1 MEAWQRN
8 LYVIWVSQ
16 LVAIIG
22 FSVVFPFLPYYV
34 QELGVTELHQVEL
47 WSGVLFATQAVTMAI
62 FAPIWGA
69 LSDRYGRKLMV
80 QRAMFGGAV
89 TLAAMGFAQNVWQL
103 AVLRAIQGM
112 LTGTV
117 AAATTLVASST
128 PRERSGYALGLLQ
141 MAIWTGASLGPL
153 LGGLVADTWGY
164 RAAFWVTGILLFL
177 AGLTVWRF
185 VEEDFEPPTR
195 DKDSSGGG
203 FWEGVR
209 LVVRQRPLISLFS
222 IRFIVRLGVRLIGPV
237 LPLFVQSLVPPTARL
252 ATITGLIS
260 GVQAGASAIG
270 AVTLGRASDR
280 IGYRRVLLACTVAG
294 AILYVPQFFVTTPWQ
309 LLILQG
315 SGGSGDEWR
324 AGLHQRSSGDTGPG
338 GTSGR
343 RLWRGCQRR
352 LGGQCRGTNARCEH
366 CGHGRLAGAIP
377 SDSRGACP
385 GSRAGLALGARERT
399 REKPHRPGLSD
410 GAIEEPGDSGATA
423 VCCRRRSS
431 RRRRPCC
438 PVPLQCGAT
447 G

>member
-8 LYVIWVSQ
+8 LYIIWVSQ

-34 QELGVTELHQVEL
+34 QELGVTELHEVEL
-47 WSGVLFATQAVTMAI
+47 WSGVLLATQAVTMAI
-62 FAPIWGA
+62 FAPIWGT

-89 TLAAMGFAQNVWQL
+89 TLTAMGFAQDVWQL

-117 AAATTLVASST
+117 VAATTLVASST

-141 MAIWTGASLGPL
+141 MAIWSGASVGPL

-164 RAAFWVTGILLFL
+164 RAAFWVTGVLLFL

-185 VEEDFEPPTR
+185 VEEDFQPPTR

-203 FWEGVR
+203 FWEGVK
-209 LVVRQRPLISLFS
+209 LVVHQRPLLSLFS
-222 IRFIVRLGVRLIGPV
+222 IRFILRLAVRLIGPV

-315 SGGSGDEWR
+315 AVGLVMSGVLASTSALLANLAPERRQGAVYGVDASVVSAANAVGPMLGASIAATVGLR
-324 AGLHQRSSGDTGPG
+324 APFILT
-338 GTSGR
+338 
-343 RLWRGCQRR
+343 
-352 LGGQCRGTNARCEH
+352 
-366 CGHGRLAGAIP
+366 AG
-377 SDSRGACP
+377 
-385 GSRAGLALGARERT
+385 GLALAAGLVWLLVPRDGQ
-399 REKPHRPGLSD
+399 EKSPTGSD
-410 GAIEEPGDSGATA
+410 
-423 VCCRRRSS
+423 
-431 RRRRPCC
+431 
-438 PVPLQCGAT
+438 
-447 G
+447 